1 MFIKVLFI
9 SSGNLAGFR
18 LMDFIKFKNMLTFF
32 SLMRPKGIHH
42 ATFVAMYQ
50 LCLGFLLKVV
60 MITKNQG

>member
-32 SLMRPKGIHH
+32 SLMRPKGKY
-42 ATFVAMYQ
+42 TMKPLL
-50 LCLGFLLKVV
+50 LC
-60 MITKNQG
+60 TKFA